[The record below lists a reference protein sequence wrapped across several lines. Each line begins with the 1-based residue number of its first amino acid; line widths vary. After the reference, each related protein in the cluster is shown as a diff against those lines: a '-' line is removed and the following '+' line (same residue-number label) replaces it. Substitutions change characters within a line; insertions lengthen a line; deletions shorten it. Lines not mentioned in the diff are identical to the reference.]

1 MSVIEDERVAAA
13 MTGPRPR
20 GSGGV
25 VAAWATGAVWMMV
38 IFALSS
44 DRFSDV
50 NTAAWL
56 SRLPIIGALGISP
69 AVIVAGNFIVRK
81 CAHFVEYAALSMLTF
96 RALRTTWPQRRSRQL
111 LAVAVALA
119 AACAGL
125 DELRQHVWTLSRSGT
140 PKDVVLDTFGA
151 CAGAVAGVT
160 YLYRGRRARRR
171 AA

>member
-1 MSVIEDERVAAA
+1 MSVVEDERVAAA
-13 MTGPRPR
+13 PAGARPV
-20 GSGGV
+20 GLTAG
-25 VAAWATGAVWMMV
+25 VAAWGPVAVWLMV

-56 SRLPIIGALGISP
+56 SRLPIIGALGIPP

-96 RALRTTWPQRRSRQL
+96 RALHTTWPQLRSRQL

-125 DELRQHVWTLSRSGT
+125 DELRQHVWTPSRSGT
-140 PKDVVLDTFGA
+140 PKDVVLDTLGA

-160 YLYRGRRARRR
+160 YLYCGRRR